1 MIQRRWIGL
10 LIAFSMGLYAQTGNS
25 EKVLK
30 AVEKK
35 LDGAKTIRLSFR
47 QTFIWKL
54 TGESNSLTGELILSG
69 ENQFRL
75 TTSDQI
81 VVSDGRTLWTYA
93 LDTKQVTIDKPSDSD
108 ETMLPRQLLF
118 RFARDYETHSAGE
131 DTVGSCTCQ
140 VLDLRSRTGTD
151 YIPKV
156 RVWID
161 PKESVPRR
169 IEHTDINGDVT
180 RYDIVAIQTGV
191 SVDSNLFRFEIPAG
205 ADVVDMR

>member
-1 MIQRRWIGL
+1 
-10 LIAFSMGLYAQTGNS
+10 
-25 EKVLK
+25 
-30 AVEKK
+30 

-54 TGESNSLTGELILSG
+54 TGESNSLSGELVLSG

-75 TTSDQI
+75 ATSDQI

-108 ETMLPRQLLF
+108 ETTLPRQLLF
-118 RFARDYETHSAGE
+118 RFARDYETRSAGE
-131 DTVGSCTCQ
+131 DTIGYLRCP
-140 VLDLRSRTGTD
+140 VLDLRSRTGSD

-156 RVWID
+156 RIWID
-161 PKESVPRR
+161 PNEDVPRR
-169 IEHTDINGDVT
+169 IEQTDINGDMT
-180 RYDIVAIQTGV
+180 RYDIVSIQTGV
-191 SVDSNLFRFEIPAG
+191 PVEATLFRFEIPAG